1 MSFGYK
7 GSRDVPKLTGLGFE
21 LSGERKTGGGG
32 TEEKEGEEGVWGGG
46 GRFIWT
52 TSLSYLTRGEGPT
65 TFKIGIR
72 QWTPRLRGEK
82 LEHHIQAALSPNQPS
97 FPTTILLRHGRL
109 FYVTMT
115 LNLIH

>member
-1 MSFGYK
+1 MS
-7 GSRDVPKLTGLGFE
+7 PKLSLALD
-21 LSGERKTGGGG
+21 LSSAGKEKAGGGG
-32 TEEKEGEEGVWGGG
+32 RVCVWGGG
-46 GRFIWT
+46 GRFIWTT

-65 TFKIGIR
+65 TLKTGSR

-82 LEHHIQAALSPNQPS
+82 LEHHIQEALFPNQPP
-97 FPTTILLRHGRL
+97 FPATILLRHGRL